1 MPTVIIRPY
10 FQPYST
16 GWKEM
21 LTDFGC
27 VKPNIK
33 NELFENWVFK
43 KSRFENVENYFF
55 FKSQESDAY
64 LKTQN
69 C

>member
-1 MPTVIIRPY
+1 
-10 FQPYST
+10 
-16 GWKEM
+16 M

-27 VKPNIK
+27 VWYYDFTDKKCDFKPNIK

-64 LKTQN
+64 LKMQN